1 MADPKSKKFSK
12 PEADA
17 EVVQSEPK
25 QSSKVSVVA
34 VRDVFID
41 LTTNTTI
48 GKEPVEVEMTPWLQA
63 QVDRELLSIV

>member
-1 MADPKSKKFSK
+1 MATAKTYPKK
-12 PEADA
+12 PESKA
-17 EVVQSEPK
+17 EEPT
-25 QSSKVSVVA
+25 QVPSKVSVVA